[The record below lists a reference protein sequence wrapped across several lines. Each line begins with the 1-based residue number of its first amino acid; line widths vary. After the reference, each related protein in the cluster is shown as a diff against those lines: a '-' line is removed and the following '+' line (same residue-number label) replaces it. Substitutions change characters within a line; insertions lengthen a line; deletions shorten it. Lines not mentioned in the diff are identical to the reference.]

1 MIYDTLP
8 VALLTSLAVERQG
21 STNGHI
27 ARYLLAHVDELNDLS
42 VKGLASA
49 CSVGT
54 GSISRFCREVGFES
68 FGALR
73 QALLDSRRSFQRTSD
88 ASSFRER
95 ADEHA
100 RQLSDGLLRVA
111 RSVDERMLAA
121 LVDDLC
127 TYERVS
133 TYGLLKAQAAAIDL
147 QVDLLMLGKVV
158 DTCTSYAEQLDRIA
172 SAGRDELIVIFSYTG
187 SYFDEHDLSD
197 ALRRIDRPRI
207 WMVCGS
213 RRQLPAYVTGCL
225 AFESD
230 GSQLGHPYQLELV
243 AGLIAQEYA
252 RRCEAASV

>member
-27 ARYLLAHVDELNDLS
+27 ARYLLTHEDELDDLT

-68 FGALR
+68 FGALK
-73 QALLDSRRSFQRTSD
+73 QSILDSRRSFQLVSD
-88 ASSFRER
+88 APTFRER
-95 ADEHA
+95 ADDHA
-100 RQLSDGLLRVA
+100 LQLSTGLARVA
-111 RSVDERMLAA
+111 GTIDERMLTA

-127 TYERVS
+127 SHERVS
-133 TYGLLKAQAAAIDL
+133 TYGLLKAQAAAVDL

-172 SAGRDELIVIFSYTG
+172 SARRDELVIIFSYTG

-197 ALRRIDRPRI
+197 RLRRIDRPCI

-213 RRQLPAYVTGCL
+213 RRPLPSYVAGCL

-230 GSQLGHPYQLELV
+230 GSQLGHPFQLELA

-252 RRCEAASV
+252 RR